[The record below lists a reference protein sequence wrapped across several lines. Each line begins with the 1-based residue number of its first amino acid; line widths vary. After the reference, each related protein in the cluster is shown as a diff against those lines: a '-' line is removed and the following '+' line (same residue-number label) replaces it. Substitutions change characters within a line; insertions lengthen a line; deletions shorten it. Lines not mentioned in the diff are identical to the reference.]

1 MAILHSSL
9 IQIYDQLLGLHWLH
23 TLGIVHR
30 DIKPENLM
38 LDATGHVKI
47 FDFSLAK
54 LFDHNSVSREEYP
67 LFHSLRRTGG
77 DLFPQ
82 IWVLDS
88 NPHTTNEAFG
98 TRGFVPPEVWQGKYY
113 SYGVDYFAMGCVLHE
128 LLTSNVNI
136 AFQTNDHNTKRSTLS
151 FLLLMT
157 RLQTSMTCLPL
168 SSIPTKSLKKLSVIS

>member
-1 MAILHSSL
+1 
-9 IQIYDQLLGLHWLH
+9 
-23 TLGIVHR
+23 
-30 DIKPENLM
+30 M

-54 LFDHNSVSREEYP
+54 LFDHDSVSREEYP

-82 IWVLDS
+82 IWALDS

-98 TRGFVPPEVWQGKYY
+98 TRGFAPPEVWQCKYY

-128 LLTSNVNI
+128 LLTSNVSI
-136 AFQTNDHNTKRSTLS
+136 AFRTNDHDFILKVPLLAS
-151 FLLLMT
+151 F
-157 RLQTSMTCLPL
+157 CL
-168 SSIPTKSLKKLSVIS
+168 

>member
-82 IWVLDS
+82 IWALDS

-98 TRGFVPPEVWQGKYY
+98 TRGFAPPEVWQGKYY

-136 AFQTNDHNTKRSTLS
+136 AFQTNDHNSILKD
-151 FLLLMT
+151 
-157 RLQTSMTCLPL
+157 PL
-168 SSIPTKSLKKLSVIS
+168 SASFCL